1 MGNRKEFRIKT
12 KININEESKKNN
24 DMRILK
30 IFLTFFLFY
39 LNFSFANGGNLSNV
53 ERDHEKAIKAVNE
66 GEILPLDQILKKIE
80 TEYTGRIIS
89 INLKDNEKGLFGW
102 VYDIM
107 IIGVDNNVKQ
117 LRVDAGTS
125 TILSVKSG
133 GN

>member
-1 MGNRKEFRIKT
+1 MDNRKEFRIKT
-12 KININEESKKNN
+12 KININEESKTNN

-30 IFLTFFLFY
+30 NLFNFLLFY
-39 LNFSFANGGNLSNV
+39 LNFSFANAGKFIFDV

-107 IIGVDNNVKQ
+107 IIGIDNNIKQ
-117 LRVDAGTS
+117 LRVDGTS

-133 GN
+133 GD

>member
-30 IFLTFFLFY
+30 ISLTFFLFY

-53 ERDHEKAIKAVNE
+53 ESDHEKAIKAVNE